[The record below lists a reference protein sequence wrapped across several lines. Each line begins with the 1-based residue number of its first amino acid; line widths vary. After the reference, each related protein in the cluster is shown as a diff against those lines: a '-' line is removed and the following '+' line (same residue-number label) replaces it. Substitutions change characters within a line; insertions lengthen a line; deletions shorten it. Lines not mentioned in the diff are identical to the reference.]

1 MFAVAASCWVWSI
14 PIYFVRSGTLNKDT
28 PSLRLRGDYETMEA
42 ALAKTRHI
50 KMCIGK
56 LAAATESAANSVRQ
70 AESMRLKRE
79 QVASIKKEKDA
90 RKAEEKQEKERA
102 KAKKAKTRL
111 GGKKATTLC
120 SSIFDL
126 TLSQIAVPAKMVDSI
141 CEEMDFDDPLILLN
155 SVALSKFMQQHA
167 FQKTLNDFTTETSRL
182 PVVRQ
187 TGRVARGLPNEL
199 GVTFQNMVVESAA
212 GLAMATPEAS
222 LPFILGSSMYMFTDT
237 MKFVGTEHLG
247 LPTFRFLVQGSV
259 EYLMLSIAS
268 AFAMIQNM
276 FRGSANGPLCRA

>member
-14 PIYFVRSGTLNKDT
+14 PIHFARSGTLNKDT
-28 PSLRLRGDYETMEA
+28 PSLRMRGDYETMEA

-56 LAAATESAANSVRQ
+56 LAAATESAANSVKQ

-102 KAKKAKTRL
+102 KAKKVEARL
-111 GGKKATTLC
+111 DGKKATTLC

-126 TLSQIAVPAKMVDSI
+126 TFSQIAVPAKVVDSI
-141 CEEMDFDDPLILLN
+141 CEEMDFDDPFILLK

-167 FQKTLNDFTTETSRL
+167 FQKTLNDFTT
-182 PVVRQ
+182 
-187 TGRVARGLPNEL
+187 
-199 GVTFQNMVVESAA
+199 
-212 GLAMATPEAS
+212 
-222 LPFILGSSMYMFTDT
+222 
-237 MKFVGTEHLG
+237 
-247 LPTFRFLVQGSV
+247 
-259 EYLMLSIAS
+259 
-268 AFAMIQNM
+268 
-276 FRGSANGPLCRA
+276 